1 MTDLPPTDRVSPITF
16 LFLFFFLS
24 HRTRPNIWKGRGA
37 PTSAAESEKESLPYF
52 LTTKKKK
59 KGSPP
64 LKLLKRRMSIYCPVL
79 YCTAYNNINSG
90 REALYAFRGWA
101 PWDVMV
107 VVVVGFSTPI
117 GEDSDTDRWH
127 LENTRSSSSSSTQQR
142 DVLKEAQLA
151 QLDQQFPLDN
161 QVLLSLEEEGGR
173 ISKFFFNYQSRDTYQ

>member
-1 MTDLPPTDRVSPITF
+1 
-16 LFLFFFLS
+16 
-24 HRTRPNIWKGRGA
+24 
-37 PTSAAESEKESLPYF
+37 
-52 LTTKKKK
+52 
-59 KGSPP
+59 
-64 LKLLKRRMSIYCPVL
+64 
-79 YCTAYNNINSG
+79 
-90 REALYAFRGWA
+90 
-101 PWDVMV
+101 MV

-127 LENTRSSSSSSTQQR
+127 LENTRSSSSTQQR